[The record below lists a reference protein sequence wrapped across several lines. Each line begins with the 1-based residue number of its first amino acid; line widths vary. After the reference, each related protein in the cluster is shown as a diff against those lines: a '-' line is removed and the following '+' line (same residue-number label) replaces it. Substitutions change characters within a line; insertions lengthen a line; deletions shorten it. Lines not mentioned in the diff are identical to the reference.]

1 MLKSLESIRHG
12 TPSKSKELIQC
23 CINDLVIFNQRSDLC
38 TGAIHQDFSDWV
50 NGVWQTT
57 YNKLGE
63 FGTPCFGDWGTSL
76 MTDEKN
82 EKNEQR

>member
-1 MLKSLESIRHG
+1 MESVRHG

-23 CINDLVIFNQRSDLC
+23 CINDLDIFNQRSDLC
-38 TGAIHQDFSDWV
+38 TGATYQDFSDWDD
-50 NGVWQTT
+50 NGDWQTV

-76 MTDEKN
+76 MTKEKLKGKP
-82 EKNEQR
+82 ER